1 MTEIYNYLE
10 HVKEDVKEYYNQFP
24 IWPDDKEE
32 LRETLND
39 ECFNEDS
46 ITGNGSGSYMFNTMQ
61 AEINLLGNWSLLK
74 EAINELDPSFDPL
87 VKGPEACDVLIRC
100 YLVSQAVDDLLPEL
114 SSK

>member
-1 MTEIYNYLE
+1 MTEIYNYLN
-10 HVKEDVKEYYNQFP
+10 HVKSDIKDYYSLFP

-39 ECFNEDS
+39 ECFKEDS
-46 ITGNGSGSYMFNTMQ
+46 VTGNESGSYTFNTMQ
-61 AEINLLGNWSLLK
+61 AEMNLIGNWSLL
-74 EAINELDPSFDPL
+74 
-87 VKGPEACDVLIRC
+87 VKGPESCDVLIRC

>member
-1 MTEIYNYLE
+1 MTEIYNYLD
-10 HVKEDVKEYYNQFP
+10 HVKSDIKDYYSLFP

-39 ECFNEDS
+39 ECFKEDS
-46 ITGNGSGSYMFNTMQ
+46 VTGNESGSYTFNTMQ
-61 AEINLLGNWSLLK
+61 AEMNLIGNWSLLK
-74 EAINELDPSFDPL
+74 EAVDELDPTFNPL
-87 VKGPEACDVLIRC
+87 VKGPESCDVLIRC